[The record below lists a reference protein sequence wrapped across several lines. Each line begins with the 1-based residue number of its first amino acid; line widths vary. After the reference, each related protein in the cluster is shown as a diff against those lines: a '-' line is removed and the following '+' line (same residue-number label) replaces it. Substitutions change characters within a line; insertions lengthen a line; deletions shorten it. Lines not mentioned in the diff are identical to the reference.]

1 MKILHTSDWH
11 LGSVLHG
18 RKRYEEYARFLNWL
32 IEYIRDA
39 QIDIVLIAGDIFD
52 NSAPSNRAQEMYYN
66 FLNQVAA
73 IPDLQVV
80 VTGGNHDS
88 PSLLNAPK
96 PLLRQLR
103 IHVIG
108 AITSDVTEEV
118 LLLHSKDGSQ
128 SLIVCAVPYLRDR
141 DIRMAEPGESIEDKI
156 TKIQEGIRDHYQQV
170 WAVAK
175 ALRQES
181 GSSIPIIAMGHL
193 FLSGCKVNSD
203 DRVRDLYIGNL
214 GGIDPDT
221 IYCGFD
227 YLALG
232 HLHEHRKI
240 EGNPWCRYCGAPLPL
255 GFGEAGQ
262 EKKIVVIEFR
272 LDGERSV
279 EEIPVPCF
287 RKLMRIQGDI
297 PSVEAAIQDLGKK
310 GENVWIEVR
319 VESEFNA
326 ASIQNRLHEL
336 TKTTCVEI
344 LKIENTSLTRMALRS
359 MEEGENLGDLDE
371 TEVFIRCLDE
381 NEIPDEEKGDLL
393 SLFREILVT
402 VQEDDRHAE

>member
-18 RKRYEEYARFLNWL
+18 RKRYEEYAMFLNWL
-32 IEYIRDA
+32 IDYIRDE

-66 FLNQVAA
+66 FLNQVAT
-73 IPDLQVV
+73 IPGLQVV
-80 VTGGNHDS
+80 VIGGNHDS
-88 PSLLNAPK
+88 PTLLNAPK

-118 LLLHSKDGSQ
+118 LLLHSRDGSQ

-141 DIRMAEPGESIEDKI
+141 DIRIAEPGESIEDKI
-156 TKIQEGIRDHYQQV
+156 KKIQEGIRDHYQEV
-170 WAVAK
+170 WEAAK
-175 ALRQES
+175 TLRKES
-181 GSSIPIIAMGHL
+181 GSPLSVIALGHL
-193 FLSGCKVNSD
+193 FLSGCAKNGD

-214 GGIDPDT
+214 GEIEPDA
-221 IYCGFD
+221 ILCGFD

-232 HLHEHRKI
+232 HLHRHEI
-240 EGNPWCRYCGAPLPL
+240 VGGNPWSRYCGSPLPM

-262 EKKIVVIEFR
+262 DKKIVVIDFQE
-272 LDGERSV
+272 DGERSV
-279 EEIPVPCF
+279 KEIRIPCF
-287 RKLMRIQGDI
+287 RTLARIQGDI
-297 PSVEAAIQDLGKK
+297 STVEAAIQELAIK
-310 GENVWIEVR
+310 GENVWIEVMI
-319 VESEFNA
+319 ESKLNA

-336 TKTTCVEI
+336 TKTTSVEI
-344 LKIENTSLTRMALRS
+344 LKIENEGLSRMALRS
-359 MEEGENLGDLDE
+359 MEEGEHLGDLDE
-371 TEVFIRCLDE
+371 NEVFIRCLDD
-381 NEIPDEEKGDLL
+381 NKIPDEERGDLI

-402 VQEDDRHAE
+402 VQEEDRNAE

>member
-1 MKILHTSDWH
+1 MKVLHTSDWH
-11 LGSVLHG
+11 LGSVLYG
-18 RKRYEEYARFLNWL
+18 RKRYEEYEQFLEWL
-32 IEYIRDA
+32 IDRIRDED
-39 QIDIVLIAGDIFD
+39 IDVLLIAGDIFD
-52 NSAPSNRAQEMYYN
+52 NSAPSNRAQEMYYY

-73 IPDLQVV
+73 IPGLQVV

-108 AITSDVTEEV
+108 AITSDVTEEI

-141 DIRMAEPGESIEDKI
+141 DIRTAEPGESSEDKI
-156 TKIQEGIRDHYQQV
+156 TKIQDGIRDHYQQV
-170 WAVAK
+170 WGEANK
-175 ALRQES
+175 IRKDYGL
-181 GSSIPIIAMGHL
+181 SIPVIAMGHL
-193 FLSGCKVNSD
+193 HLSGCKVTSD

-214 GGIDPDT
+214 EGVAPDT
-221 IYCGFD
+221 ILCGFN

-232 HLHEHRKI
+232 HLHQHNKVG
-240 EGNPWCRYCGAPLPL
+240 GNLWCRYSGSPLPM

-262 EKKIVVIEFR
+262 EKKIVVIDFQEN
-272 LDGERSV
+272 GERSV
-279 EEIPVPCF
+279 EEISVPCF
-287 RKLMRIQGDI
+287 RKLLKIRGDI
-297 PSVEAAIQDLGKK
+297 SSVEAVIQNLVNK
-310 GENVWIEVR
+310 GENIWIDVM

-326 ASIQNRLHEL
+326 DSIQNRLHEL
-336 TKTTCVEI
+336 ARNTSVEI
-344 LKIENTSLTRMALRS
+344 LKIENEALTRRAFRA
-359 MEEGENLGDLDE
+359 MEEGEHLGDLDE

-381 NEIPDEEKGDLL
+381 NEIPDEEKGDLI

-402 VQEDDRHAE
+402 VQEDDRYAE